1 MKKRKMVAIILLASC
16 SMGLY
21 AQTAMEILRKADNV
35 MYAPKD
41 QLADVKIILTDK
53 RGNQQERAA
62 RYIQKGSDKRLFK
75 FTSPASQRGIA
86 FLSLPGD
93 VIYIYLPAYER
104 ERRIASHVKN
114 QSFAGTDFS
123 YDDMESKPL
132 SNEYDAELIGQTD
145 EVWKLKL
152 TPKPGT
158 QSDYSRLEMEIGKDN
173 HYMRKVI
180 YYDRGG
186 QKFKQL
192 ENRKL
197 EKIDGYW
204 AATEIEMKDVQRD
217 RSTLF
222 ISSNLKFDSNLS
234 DDEFTIRR
242 MKQ

>member
-1 MKKRKMVAIILLASC
+1 MKKREIVTILLLASC
-16 SMGLY
+16 SMGLH
-21 AQTAMEILRKADNV
+21 AQSATEILRKADNV

-41 QLADVKIILTDK
+41 QTADVKIVLTDK
-53 RGNQQERAA
+53 RGNQQEREA

-75 FTSPASQRGIA
+75 FTAPASQRGIA

-93 VIYIYLPAYER
+93 VIYIYLPAYEK

-132 SNEYDAELIGQTD
+132 AEEYDPELIGQTN
-145 EVWKLKL
+145 EIWKLKL
-152 TPKPGT
+152 IPKPGT

-173 HYMRKVI
+173 HYMRKVT

-186 QKFKQL
+186 QKFKIL

-197 EKIDGYW
+197 EIIDGYW
-204 AATEIEMKDVQRD
+204 AATEIEMRDVQRD

-222 ISSNLKFDSNLS
+222 ISSNLAFDSDLS
-234 DDEFTIRR
+234 DDEFTVRR